1 MPNILNYC
9 NYEQS
14 IQEVNY
20 YFDQQLRGNTGIS
33 FAYST
38 NHIFSYSNDWLYLIK
53 DYMKAYHPIYRDI
66 YRLYKMIR
74 FHGSSSTIMN
84 KSVLVSTPFSS
95 GTVHGYI
102 GILEIISTI
111 KQSNIEYDNYIV
123 HNNAQQGIKDIINLS
138 FPSNKIIYIE
148 PNTIYYIQNLQ
159 LIPIKNHNYHY
170 SSSDEI
176 NYINTNINPLLN
188 EIFFNK
194 QPINN
199 YNNICILKSSKSI
212 NLTSD
217 GVFNFDDIEKYC
229 NKNNLVNIEPTNYS
243 EDEYAR
249 IINNSSNII
258 FSWGTTFFKGM
269 LYISDQCKIIHI
281 IIYGDGFIGQYNNSA
296 KPNKYKNAEIKYY
309 IITKLDD
316 LNLIVL

>member
-1 MPNILNYC
+1 
-9 NYEQS
+9 
-14 IQEVNY
+14 
-20 YFDQQLRGNTGIS
+20 
-33 FAYST
+33 
-38 NHIFSYSNDWLYLIK
+38 
-53 DYMKAYHPIYRDI
+53 
-66 YRLYKMIR
+66 MIR
-74 FHGSSSTIMN
+74 FQASSSTIMN

-159 LIPIKNHNYHY
+159 LIPIKYHCYHY
-170 SSSDEI
+170 NSSDEI

-194 QPINN
+194 QSVIN
-199 YNNICILKSSKSI
+199 NNICILKSSKSI

-217 GVFNFDDIEKYC
+217 GIFNFNDIEKYC

-249 IINNSSNII
+249 IIYNSTNII
-258 FSWGTTFFKGM
+258 FSWGTVFFKGM
-269 LYISDQCKIIHI
+269 IYISDLCKIIHVI
-281 IIYGDGFIGQYNNSA
+281 ISGDGFIGQYNNSP

-316 LNLIVL
+316 LNLIA